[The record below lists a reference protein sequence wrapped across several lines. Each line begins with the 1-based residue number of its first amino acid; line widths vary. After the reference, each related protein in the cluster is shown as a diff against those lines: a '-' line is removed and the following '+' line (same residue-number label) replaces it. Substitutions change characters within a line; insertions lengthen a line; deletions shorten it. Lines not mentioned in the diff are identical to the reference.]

1 MSVIL
6 VLVFFILN
14 TLISVGLFGD
24 AREGDVVVSVQR
36 ELVDVEVGGLVK
48 THV

>member
-1 MSVIL
+1 M
-6 VLVFFILN
+6 N

-36 ELVDVEVGGLVK
+36 ELVDVEVGGLTNSCVMQNALNDP
-48 THV
+48 